1 MKKTFI
7 IATLVITG
15 IVTIVMVVN
24 ATDTFS
30 YALSGRIDASVFI
43 VPVVGIMFAIL
54 LAVIPDDENRKS

>member
-1 MKKTFI
+1 M
-7 IATLVITG
+7 G
-15 IVTIVMVVN
+15 VN

-43 VPVVGIMFAIL
+43 VPVVGVMFAIL